1 MTDMGDLELADDA
14 EEIGLRICKNC
25 FRIKSHTAY
34 KGSGRVCRACKG
46 TKLEAGL

>member
-1 MTDMGDLELADDA
+1 MTVMENMEHEEDA

-34 KGSGRVCRACKG
+34 KGSGRVCRACKS